1 MSPMASSVEDLKQ
14 QYQDWQ
20 NRIGAAQYIVG
31 NLSSDPGTALKTL
44 RVVKAQL
51 EAIGPGIN
59 SQIQA
64 VRALGRAASDR
75 ATYRPGLGGALLG
88 ASYRQS
94 QEGAAARQKDQIETA
109 EDALVTS
116 LVRMRADVDA
126 MLARLDLATLEAE
139 RKLAQC

>member
-1 MSPMASSVEDLKQ
+1 
-14 QYQDWQ
+14 
-20 NRIGAAQYIVG
+20 
-31 NLSSDPGTALKTL
+31 LSSDPGTALKTL

-51 EAIGPGIN
+51 EVIGPGIN

-75 ATYRPGLGGALLG
+75 ATYRPGLGGVLLG
-88 ASYRQS
+88 ASYRQF
-94 QEGAAARQKDQIETA
+94 QERAAARQKDQIETA

-126 MLARLDLATLEAE
+126 MLARLDLAILEAE